1 MSILID
7 PKDDSLNR
15 VVFCLEKNGIVAFPT
30 ETVYGLGGNAY
41 SDVAVAKIYKAKNR
55 PSVNPL
61 IAHYKSAS
69 VALSK
74 DVISNEIAEKLAEN
88 FWPGPMTLVLVQNHN
103 SKVSNL
109 ATAGLKTL
117 AVRVP
122 KNEVAHKLLSMLEFP
137 LVAPSANKSTSLSN
151 TTAEAVCSDFSDIE
165 DLFVIDGG
173 MCNVGVESTIID
185 VSIPE
190 KITILRYGGI
200 AQEQIEDVCGV
211 KIFKH
216 ENSNMK
222 PIAPGMMFKHYAPKH
237 ELFIDQDDCDSD
249 DAFLDFGSKN
259 LHLKN
264 VAKMYLDLSPAN
276 DLYEA
281 AHNLFNML
289 RILDGEECAR
299 ICVAPIENVGI
310 GIAIND
316 KIKRASGKIGRV

>member
-1 MSILID
+1 MPVLID
-7 PKDDSLNR
+7 PKNDSLDR
-15 VVFCLEKNGIVAFPT
+15 VVFCLENCGIVAFPT

-41 SDVAVAKIYKAKNR
+41 SNTAVSKIYKAKNR
-55 PSVNPL
+55 PSINPL

-69 VALSK
+69 IALSQ
-74 DVISNEIAEKLAEN
+74 DIISNEIAEKLAEN
-88 FWPGPMTLVLVQNHN
+88 FWPGPMTLVLKQNQN
-103 SKVSNL
+103 SKVSTL

-122 KNEVAHKLLSMLEFP
+122 KNEVAHKLLSMLDFP

-151 TTAEAVCSDFSDIE
+151 TTAEAVMADFSDIE
-165 DLFVIDGG
+165 DLLVIDGG

-200 AQEQIEDVCGV
+200 TREQIEDICGV
-211 KIFKH
+211 KISNY
-216 ENSNMK
+216 ENSNTK
-222 PIAPGMMFKHYAPKH
+222 PIAPGMMFKHYAPQH
-237 ELFIDQDDCDSD
+237 ELYIDQDTCNND
-249 DAFLDFGSKN
+249 DTFLDFGTKN
-259 LHLKN
+259 SHLKN
-264 VAKMYLDLSPAN
+264 VAKMYLDLSPAG

-289 RILDGEECAR
+289 RILDMEKCTR
-299 ICVAPIENVGI
+299 ICVAHIENVGI

-316 KIKRASGKIGRV
+316 KLQRATGKIGHV